1 MKFPIPKNFLFGAAS
16 SSGQIEGG
24 CKEGGK
30 GEDIYD
36 YRMRTQPDYAHADPN
51 KSADFYHRYREDI
64 AMMKELGLDSFRFS
78 FAWSRIYPNGPTEVC
93 QAGIDYYN
101 DVLDTLLEAG
111 IKPFFDLYHCD
122 LPQWVVEMGGF
133 ANPEFV
139 DWFAVYAKTC
149 FEAFGQKVAFWSTVN
164 EPNINIVRSY
174 IKAAVIPLT
183 GDIDQALAA
192 CHHMILANYKAIR
205 IFKSMNLP
213 GKIGA
218 VTHVMPTYSLSSDPE
233 DQAAAERDFAFYA
246 GWWLD
251 PFLKGHYPEILMQH
265 PYIAEKLPA
274 HYPAELAENF
284 IEQDFIGV
292 NLYGPYFVRYGNED
306 PLGREMIEHPFISK
320 DGYGFGNYPQ
330 GLYDVAMYL
339 KETYPGKE
347 IFITENGIS
356 KKKWGNLEEE
366 RHDDYR
372 ISYMREHLREVSRA
386 IAAGAPVAGYYH
398 WSVMDTNELGSGG
411 YSHIFGLV
419 QVDYETKNRYP
430 RDSWYYYQKVIANRE
445 VD

>member
-1 MKFPIPKNFLFGAAS
+1 MRFPIPKNFLFGAAS

-36 YRMRTQPDYAHADPN
+36 YRFRTSPDYRPSDPN
-51 KSADFYHRYREDI
+51 KSADFYHRYRDDI

-78 FAWSRIYPNGPTEVC
+78 FAWSRIYPNGPEEVC
-93 QAGIDYYN
+93 QAGIDYYH
-101 DVLDTLLEAG
+101 DMLDALLEAG

-122 LPQWVVEMGGF
+122 LPQWVMDKGGF
-133 ANPEFV
+133 VNREFI
-139 DWFAVYAKTC
+139 DWFAVYAETC
-149 FEAFGQKVAFWSTVN
+149 FKEFGQKVAFWSTVN
-164 EPNINIVRSY
+164 EPNINIMSPY
-174 IKAAVIPLT
+174 IKVAVTPLT
-183 GDIDQALAA
+183 GDIEKAFTAA
-192 CHHMILANYKAIR
+192 HHMILANYKAIK

-213 GKIGA
+213 GKIGS
-218 VTHVMPTYSLSSDPE
+218 VTHVMPTYSLSNDPK
-233 DQAAAERDFAFYA
+233 DQAAADRQMALYS
-246 GWWLD
+246 GWWLE
-251 PFLKGHYPEILMQH
+251 PMQKGHYPEILMQH
-265 PYIAEKLPA
+265 PFVQEKLPA
-274 HYPAELAENF
+274 HYAKELEENF

-292 NLYGPYFVRYGNED
+292 NIYGPYFAKYNDND
-306 PLGREMIEHPFISK
+306 PLQIETYDSPFISK
-320 DGYGFGNYPQ
+320 DGYGFGYYPQ

-339 KETYPGKE
+339 KETFPGKE

-366 RHDDYR
+366 RKDDYR
-372 ISYMREHLREVSRA
+372 VSYMREHLREVSRA
-386 IAAGAPVAGYYH
+386 ITAGAPVAAYYC

-419 QVDYETKNRYP
+419 QVDYDTLERYP
-430 RDSWYYYQKVIANRE
+430 RDSWYYYQKVIANRV